1 VQVEILKEEAKRSEQ
16 QQKERMDISKK
27 LETSLRLEIQELI
40 KKREK
45 AEEEFMLRLESQGR

>member
-1 VQVEILKEEAKRSEQ
+1 
-16 QQKERMDISKK
+16 MDISKK